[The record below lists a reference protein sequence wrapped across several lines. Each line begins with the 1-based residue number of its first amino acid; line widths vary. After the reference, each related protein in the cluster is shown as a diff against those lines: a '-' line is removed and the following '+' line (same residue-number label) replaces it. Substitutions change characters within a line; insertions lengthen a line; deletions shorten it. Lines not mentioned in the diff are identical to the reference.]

1 MKKEIKLSLPLINE
15 CIIAARLTAGVVCNQ
30 LNLGI
35 DDSEDV
41 KLCVTEACN
50 ILANQNFCMATIA
63 YDFDGD
69 LHVTFIG
76 EECEDSCRQR
86 PADNELSLLLL
97 NGLCDEVCYDRS
109 GEIINRIAL
118 CIHTKS

>member
-1 MKKEIKLSLPLINE
+1 MNA
-15 CIIAARLTAGVVCNQ
+15 CIISARLTAGVVCNQ

-50 ILANQNFCMATIA
+50 ILANQNFCSATIT
-63 YDFDGD
+63 YDFEDN
-69 LHVTFIG
+69 LTVTFTG
-76 EECEDSCRQR
+76 EKCEEGCIQK

-97 NGLCDEVCYDRS
+97 NGLCDEVHYDRC
-109 GEIINRIAL
+109 GEVIDRITL
-118 CIHTKS
+118 CVNTKS

>member
-1 MKKEIKLSLPLINE
+1 MKREIKLSLPLINA
-15 CIIAARLTAGVVCNQ
+15 CIISARLTAGVVCNQ

-50 ILANQNFCMATIA
+50 ILANQNFCMATIT
-63 YDFDGD
+63 YDFDKD
-69 LHVTFIG
+69 LQVTFAG
-76 EECEDSCRQR
+76 EECEEGCRQK

-97 NGLCDEVCYDRS
+97 NGLCDEVRYDRS
-109 GEIINRIAL
+109 GEVINRITL
-118 CIHTKS
+118 CVRTKS